1 MENVVWQEISIS
13 KTQRASIKGQ
23 KPCVLWFTGLSGSGK
38 STLANEIEKELF
50 KRGFH
55 TYLLDGDNVR
65 HGLNKDLGFD
75 RVSREENIR
84 RIAEVCKLFVD
95 SGLIVLSAF
104 VSPFIQDR
112 QNVRNLLWQ
121 GEFIE
126 IFMDTPLEVCEKRDI
141 KGLYKKARNG
151 EIKDFTGI
159 SSPYEKT
166 RNAEIHIKDSNF
178 EKNVELIL
186 KYLEKGGFL
195 SA

>member
-84 RIAEVCKLFVD
+84 RIAEGCKLFVD

-159 SSPYEKT
+159 SSPYEKPL
-166 RNAEIHIKDSNF
+166 NAEIHIKDSNF

-186 KYLEKGGFL
+186 KYLEKGGFV

>member
-159 SSPYEKT
+159 SSPYEKPL
-166 RNAEIHIKDSNF
+166 NAEIHIKDSNF

>member
-159 SSPYEKT
+159 SSPYEKPL
-166 RNAEIHIKDSNF
+166 NAEIHIKDSNF
-178 EKNVELIL
+178 EKNIELIL

>member
-1 MENVVWQEISIS
+1 MKNIVWQEISIS

-38 STLANEIEKELF
+38 STLANAIEKELF

-75 RVSREENIR
+75 RNSREENIR

-159 SSPYEKT
+159 SSPYEKPL
-166 RNAEIHIKDSNF
+166 NAEIHIKDSNF
-178 EKNVELIL
+178 EKNIEWIL

>member
-1 MENVVWQEISIS
+1 MKNIVWQEISIS

-38 STLANEIEKELF
+38 STLANAIEKELF

-75 RVSREENIR
+75 RNSREEKIR

-159 SSPYEKT
+159 SSPYE
-166 RNAEIHIKDSNF
+166 NSNF
-178 EKNVELIL
+178 EKNIELIL